1 VRRFPLLAGGRRRLG
16 ATLLVAVTLGTLA
29 GAVVQSSSVP
39 ARAGR
44 TVPYTPPPP
53 PTAPD
58 PMPVRPAGLLAPAQG
73 ALFGMHTIPDQ
84 AAKDPSGMGI
94 TKREQQLG
102 RTLDIDNHYY
112 DCNGPVP
119 TFRESW
125 DIAQGRI
132 PLVSWG
138 RLCDKALVANG
149 SMDVELGRIAD
160 GFKALGAPFFLRWS
174 WEGDAKMNQ
183 STSHDAK
190 TYIAAWRHLHDLFAA
205 HGVTN
210 AIWVWCPVS
219 LDFYPPPGQ
228 TSTDPTL
235 APNHAINGIGAQPY
249 YPGDDVVDWMCA
261 DGYAW
266 GPGLASATRQE
277 PFQELFQ
284 AYYNWAAPH
293 NKPLMIGETGAME
306 NNPGDKANWFTA
318 MYASVKQ
325 HFPLIRAFLYFDV
338 VGANTANYDWQIDTT
353 PESLAAFKAMA
364 DDPYFNVRATLP
376 PPYGT
381 GSAAP
386 GDPGTTPP
394 TTAPPTTTP
403 TSDPGGNGGPPTQGT
418 AASARSGY
426 WMLGSDGAV
435 YPFGAASAHGDA
447 VGHLAAG
454 AAAVHVEPTPSG
466 AGYWLVDS
474 AGTVSA
480 FGDAAAF
487 GGVKA
492 GQLAQGESV
501 TSLSATPSGR
511 GYWVFTDRG
520 RVLPYG
526 DATFSGDMSAVHL
539 NGPVVG
545 SIATTSGKGYYLVG
559 SDGGIFAFGDAVFR
573 GSMGAVKLN
582 APVEALVPDASG
594 AGYWLVASDG
604 GIFAFGD
611 APFRGSMGG
620 KPLNKP
626 VAGMVRYGAGYL
638 MVGRDGGIF
647 SFSDL
652 PFAGSLGDHPP
663 AHPIVSVATLG

>member
-1 VRRFPLLAGGRRRLG
+1 MKRPTLLHRRRPAAAAVIALLALAASLG
-16 ATLLVAVTLGTLA
+16 AGLSSISPAV
-29 GAVVQSSSVP
+29 
-39 ARAGR
+39 AGR
-44 TVPYTPPPP
+44 TVPY
-53 PTAPD
+53 
-58 PMPVRPAGLLAPAQG
+58 RPAGLLAPAQG

-125 DIAQGRI
+125 DISQGRI

-149 SMDVELGRIAD
+149 SLDAELGQIAD

-183 STSHDAK
+183 NTSHDAK
-190 TYIAAWRHLHDLFAA
+190 TYIAAWRHLHDIFAA

-293 NKPLMIGETGAME
+293 NKPMMIGETGAME

-318 MYASVKQ
+318 MAKSVTQ

-364 DDPYFNVRATLP
+364 NDPYFNVRSTLS

-381 GSAAP
+381 ASP
-386 GDPGTTPP
+386 TPPDPG
-394 TTAPPTTTP
+394 PTTTNAP
-403 TSDPGGNGGPPTQGT
+403 RTPPPGPASDPGK
-418 AASARSGY
+418 AGY

-435 YPFGAASAHGDA
+435 FPFGAAAGYGDTRAHTGP
-447 VGHLAAG
+447 VTPAA
-454 AAAVHVEPTPSG
+454 HIEPTPSG
-466 AGYWLVDS
+466 SGYWVLDS
-474 AGTVSA
+474 AGSVAA
-480 FGDAAAF
+480 FGDAADL

-492 GQLAQGESV
+492 GQLAAGE
-501 TSLSATPSGR
+501 TATTLSATRSGH

-520 RVLPYG
+520 RVVPFG
-526 DATFSGDMSAVHL
+526 DAASYGDMSAAHL

-559 SDGGIFAFGDAVFR
+559 SDGGIFAFGDAAFH
-573 GSMGAVKLN
+573 GSMGARRLN
-582 APVEALVPDASG
+582 APVQSLVPDAG
-594 AGYWLVASDG
+594 GTGYWLVASDG
-604 GIFAFGD
+604 PGRRHLQLLRSALLGI
-611 APFRGSMGG
+611 
-620 KPLNKP
+620 
-626 VAGMVRYGAGYL
+626 
-638 MVGRDGGIF
+638 VGR
-647 SFSDL
+647 
-652 PFAGSLGDHPP
+652 PP
-663 AHPIVSVATLG
+663 ARPSHRLCRQPRLNRS

>member
-1 VRRFPLLAGGRRRLG
+1 MEPVEVKRAVVPTRRRPVGIAVVALLALAASLG
-16 ATLLVAVTLGTLA
+16 SGL
-29 GAVVQSSSVP
+29 SSSP
-39 ARAGR
+39 SALAGR
-44 TVPYTPPPP
+44 TVTYTPPPD
-53 PTAPD
+53 PTPPD
-58 PMPVRPAGLLAPAQG
+58 PMPVRPAGLLAPDQG

-112 DCNGPVP
+112 GCNVPVP
-119 TFRESW
+119 TFRETW

-138 RLCDKALVANG
+138 RLCDKASVANG
-149 SMDVELGRIAD
+149 SMDVELGKIAD

-183 STSHDAK
+183 NTSHDAQ
-190 TYIAAWRHLHDLFAA
+190 TYIAAWRHLHDVFVA

-210 AIWVWCPVS
+210 AVWVWCPVS

-235 APNHAINGIGAQPY
+235 APNHAINGVGAQPY

-284 AYYNWAAPH
+284 AFYNWAAPH
-293 NKPLMIGETGAME
+293 NKPMMVGETGAME

-318 MYASVKQ
+318 MSKSITQ

-353 PESLAAFKAMA
+353 PESLASFKAMA
-364 DDPYFNVRATLP
+364 NDPYFNVRSTLA

-381 GSAAP
+381 SSP
-386 GDPGTTPP
+386 PSTDPGTTPP

-403 TSDPGGNGGPPTQGT
+403 PPTT
-418 AASARSGY
+418 AVTPAAAKPGY

-435 YPFGAASAHGDA
+435 FPFGGAASYGDIVGKISGGATAAH
-447 VGHLAAG
+447 L
-454 AAAVHVEPTPSG
+454 EPTPSG
-466 AGYWLVDS
+466 AGYWVVDS
-474 AGTVSA
+474 AGAVSA
-480 FGDAAAF
+480 FGDATGL
-487 GGVKA
+487 GGVKG
-492 GQLAQGESV
+492 GQLASGETV
-501 TSLSATPSGR
+501 TSLSATRSGK
-511 GYWVFTDRG
+511 GYWLFTNRG
-520 RVLPYG
+520 RVVPFG
-526 DATFSGDMSAVHL
+526 DAASYGDMSAAHL

-559 SDGGIFAFGDAVFR
+559 SDGGIFAFGDAAFH
-573 GSMGAVKLN
+573 GSMGAAHLN
-582 APVEALVPDASG
+582 APVESLVPDASG

-620 KPLNKP
+620 KPLNRP
-626 VAGMVRYGAGYL
+626 VTGMVRYGNGYL
-638 MVGRDGGIF
+638 MVAQDGGIF

-652 PFAGSLGDHPP
+652 PFSGSLGGHPP
-663 AHPIVSVATLG
+663 AHPIVSVASLS

>member
-1 VRRFPLLAGGRRRLG
+1 VQRFPFLARRRPAAG
-16 ATLLVAVTLGTLA
+16 AALLVALTLGGLA
-29 GAVVQSSSVP
+29 GPAVESSSSP
-39 ARAGR
+39 AVAGR

-53 PTAPD
+53 PTPPD
-58 PMPVRPAGLLAPAQG
+58 PMPVRPPGPLAPAEG

-94 TKREQQLG
+94 TKREQMLG

-119 TFRESW
+119 TFRETW
-125 DIAQGRI
+125 DVAQGRI

-138 RLCDKALVANG
+138 RLCDKAAVANG
-149 SMDVELGRIAD
+149 SMDAALGQIAD

-183 STSHDAK
+183 PTSHDAR
-190 TYIAAWRHLHDLFAA
+190 TYIAAWRHLHDVFAA

-228 TSTDPTL
+228 TSSDPTL
-235 APNHAINGIGAQPY
+235 ASDHAINGVGAQPF

-266 GPGLASATRQE
+266 GPGLASSNRQE

-284 AYYNWAAPH
+284 AFYNWAAPH
-293 NKPLMIGETGAME
+293 DKPIMIGETGAQE

-318 MYASVKQ
+318 LYQSVKQ
-325 HFPLIRAFLYFDV
+325 HFPLVRAFLYFDV
-338 VGANTANYDWQIDTT
+338 VGATNANYDWQIDTT
-353 PESLAAFKAMA
+353 PEALAAFRAMA

-381 GSAAP
+381 GSPAP
-386 GDPGTTPP
+386 GGTPPGPAPTGDPGTRPGP
-394 TTAPPTTTP
+394 
-403 TSDPGGNGGPPTQGT
+403 DPGVQGT
-418 AASARSGY
+418 LAPARSGY

-435 YPFGAASAHGDA
+435 YPFGSAGTYGDA
-447 VGHLAAG
+447 VGRLGTG
-454 AAAVHVEPTPSG
+454 ATAVHVEPTPSR
-466 AGYWLVDS
+466 AGYWVVDS
-474 AGTVSA
+474 AGGVST
-480 FGDAAAF
+480 FGDAAGF
-487 GGVKA
+487 GGVTPN
-492 GQLAQGESV
+492 QLAPGEKV

-511 GYWVFTDRG
+511 GYWLFTDRG
-520 RVLPYG
+520 RVVPFG
-526 DATFSGDMSAVHL
+526 DAAFSGDMSAVRL

-559 SDGGIFAFGDAVFR
+559 SDGGIFAFGDAVFH
-573 GSMGAVKLN
+573 GSMGAVRLN
-582 APVEALVPDASG
+582 APVQSLVPDTTG

-652 PFAGSLGDHPP
+652 PFSGSLGAHPP
-663 AHPIVSVATLG
+663 AHPIVSVAALG